1 MSGNEIKYF
10 RPALGSGSPTQ
21 AAPLPSIE
29 RRDFLKIM
37 GWGTVGVTLAGCDL
51 PTTVTLEEGK
61 ETVVSYLSPEE
72 YVIPGIGVWYAS
84 ACLQC
89 PAGCGIHGR
98 VREGRALKLEGNPD
112 SPVNRGKLCQ
122 MGQSG
127 VQTHY
132 NPDRLSKPQLR
143 KDGKLVDIS
152 WDEAWRVLDEKV
164 GAAADKSAGARVAWF
179 TGTVSGHQAVLIGE
193 HLDALGSKRHFVH
206 EVINNAVGRAV
217 NQDVLGEAMP
227 RLAIDKAKL
236 VLSFGADFLGTWVSP
251 VHFATEYA
259 KFRSGARGVLVVAE
273 PKMSLTG
280 ANADLWL
287 AVRPGTEGEL
297 ALGIAHAL
305 MKSGVSVP
313 EAARAAVMAY
323 EPAKAAEITG
333 ISVQRIE
340 QVAAL
345 LQQHSPSL
353 VLAGATV
360 EGQEQGYQAASAV
373 MLLNVMLGNVGKTI
387 VSRGEFP
394 FPQLKPRTGNTRDLV
409 AFAAA
414 AKDKALDVAFF
425 YGANPVYTA
434 PASLGLVE
442 ALQHIPF
449 KVVLTQFPDETAA
462 QADLVLPVASS
473 LEDWGTH
480 VADYQPQQGVITFQ
494 QPLMEGLY
502 PGTPGVG
509 DALLKLLKMRAA
521 QKYSAFNDYFS
532 YLQNAVASLP
542 EQYKAGGLTNKQLW
556 EQTLQKGLLTVDS
569 APGSLKTNVSAITL
583 GEVKTDAEYP
593 LRLIPSPRLGL
604 WDGRHANIP
613 WLQEAPDQI
622 SKVVWDS
629 WAELHPSTAA
639 RLGVQEGDV
648 VEIASAHGAIKVKVY
663 VFKGVHPDAIAVP
676 LGQGHEDYGRYAK
689 GLGVNPLKI
698 LSPAVDAKTG
708 ELALY
713 STRVK
718 ATRTG
723 VHEELVKEGRDN
735 ISQRGRKLVATITAE
750 QFRRT
755 EGV

>member
-1 MSGNEIKYF
+1 MSGNEIK
-10 RPALGSGSPTQ
+10 PHTPDTGAVQTAG
-21 AAPLPSIE
+21 APLPRLK
-29 RRDFLKIM
+29 RRDFLKMM

-51 PTTVTLEEGK
+51 PTTVTLEEGE

-72 YVIPGIGVWYAS
+72 YVIPGVGVWYAS

-152 WDEAWRVLDEKV
+152 WDEAWKVLEEKV
-164 GAAADKSAGARVAWF
+164 GAASKGPGARVAWF

-193 HLDALGSKRHFVH
+193 HLDALGSKHHFVH

-227 RLAIDKAKL
+227 RLALDKAKL

-251 VHFATEYA
+251 THFATEYA
-259 KFRSGARGVLVVAE
+259 KFRSGTRGVLVVAE

-287 AVRPGTEGEL
+287 AVRPGTEGVL

-305 MKSGVSVP
+305 MQSGVAVP
-313 EAARAAVMAY
+313 EAARAAVESYA
-323 EPAKAAEITG
+323 PAKAAEITG

-345 LQQHSPSL
+345 LKQHSPSL

-373 MLLNVMLGNVGKTI
+373 MLLNVMLGNVGQTI

-394 FPQLKPRTGNTRDLV
+394 FPQLAPRTGNTRDLV

-434 PASLGLVE
+434 PDSLGLVA
-442 ALQHIPF
+442 ALQNVPF

-480 VADYQPQQGVITFQ
+480 VAEYQPEQGVITFQ

-502 PGTPGVG
+502 PGVPGAG
-509 DALLKLLKMRAA
+509 DVLLKLLKLRAA
-521 QKYSAFNDYFS
+521 ERYGTFADYYA
-532 YLQNAVASLP
+532 YLQSAIAALP
-542 EQYKAGGLTNKQLW
+542 DSYKEFGISNKQLW
-556 EQTLQKGLLTVDS
+556 EETLQKGLLKVES
-569 APGSLKTNVSAITL
+569 VPGSLTVTVGAITL
-583 GEVKTDAEYP
+583 NEPRADAEYP

-639 RLGVQEGDV
+639 GLGVQEGDV
-648 VEIASAHGAIKVKVY
+648 IEVASAHGAIKVKVY

-676 LGQGHEDYGRYAK
+676 LGQGHEEYGRYAK

-698 LSPAVDAKTG
+698 LSPAVDARTG

-713 STRVK
+713 GTRVN

-723 VHEELVKEGRDN
+723 VHEELVKEGRNN

>member
-1 MSGNEIKYF
+1 MSGNEIK
-10 RPALGSGSPTQ
+10 PHTPDTGAVQTAG
-21 AAPLPSIE
+21 APLPSIK
-29 RRDFLKIM
+29 RRDFLKMM

-72 YVIPGIGVWYAS
+72 YVIPGVGVWYAS

-98 VREGRALKLEGNPD
+98 VREGRALKLEGNHD
-112 SPVNRGKLCQ
+112 SPINRGKLCQ

-152 WDEAWRVLDEKV
+152 WDEAWKVLEEKV
-164 GAAADKSAGARVAWF
+164 GAASKGPGARVAWF

-193 HLDALGSKRHFVH
+193 HLDALGSKHHFVH
-206 EVINNAVGRAV
+206 EIINNAVGRAV
-217 NQDVLGEAMP
+217 NQGVLGEAMP
-227 RLAIDKAKL
+227 RLDIDKAKL

-251 VHFATEYA
+251 THFATEYA
-259 KFRSGARGVLVVAE
+259 KFRSGTRGVLVVAE

-287 AVRPGTEGEL
+287 AVRPGTEGML

-305 MKSGVSVP
+305 MQSGVSVP
-313 EAARAAVMAY
+313 DAARAAVAAY
-323 EPAKAAEITG
+323 APVKAAEITG
-333 ISVQRIE
+333 ISAQRIE

-345 LQQHSPSL
+345 LKQHSPSL

-373 MLLNVMLGNVGKTI
+373 MLLNVMLGNVGQTI

-394 FPQLKPRTGNTRDLV
+394 FPQLAPRPGNTRDLV

-434 PASLGLVE
+434 PDSLGLVA
-442 ALQHIPF
+442 ALQNVPF

-480 VADYQPQQGVITFQ
+480 VAEYQPEQGVITFQ

-502 PGTPGVG
+502 PGVPGAG
-509 DALLKLLKMRAA
+509 DVLLKLLKLRAA
-521 QKYSAFNDYFS
+521 ERYGAFADYYA
-532 YLQNAVASLP
+532 YLQSAIAALP
-542 EQYKAGGLTNKQLW
+542 DSYKEFGISNKQLW
-556 EQTLQKGLLTVDS
+556 EETLQKGLLKVES
-569 APGSLKTNVSAITL
+569 VPGSLTVTVGAITL
-583 GEVKTDAEYP
+583 NEPRADAEYP

-648 VEIASAHGAIKVKVY
+648 IEIASAHGAIKVKVY
-663 VFKGVHPDAIAVP
+663 VFKGMHPDAIAVP
-676 LGQGHEDYGRYAK
+676 LGQGHEEYGRYAK
-689 GLGVNPLKI
+689 GVGANPLKI
-698 LSPAVDAKTG
+698 LSPAVEARTG

-713 STRVK
+713 GTRVK
-718 ATRTG
+718 AIRTG
-723 VHEELVKEGRDN
+723 VHEELVKEGRNN
-735 ISQRGRKLVATITAE
+735 ISQHGRKLVATISAE

>member
-1 MSGNEIKYF
+1 MSSNKTKSCNPGASEA
-10 RPALGSGSPTQ
+10 RTAGV
-21 AAPLPSIE
+21 PLPSLE
-29 RRDFLKIM
+29 RREFLKMM

-51 PTTVTLEEGK
+51 PSTVTLEEGK

-72 YVIPGIGVWYAS
+72 YAIPGVGVWYAS

-98 VREGRALKLEGNPD
+98 VREGLALKLEGNPD

-143 KDGKLVDIS
+143 KDGTLVDIT
-152 WDEAWRVLDEKV
+152 WDEAWKLLGEKV
-164 GAAADKSAGARVAWF
+164 GAASAARVAWI
-179 TGTVSGHQAVLIGE
+179 TGTVSGHQAALIGE
-193 HLDALGSKRHFVH
+193 HLDAHGSTQHFVH

-217 NQDVLGEAMP
+217 NRDVLGEAMP
-227 RLAIDKAKL
+227 RLALDKAKL
-236 VLSFGADFLGTWVSP
+236 IVSFGADFLGTWVSP
-251 VHFATEYA
+251 THFATEYA
-259 KFRSGARGVLVVAE
+259 KFRSGQRGVLVVAE

-305 MKSGVSVP
+305 MQSGVSVP
-313 EAARAAVMAY
+313 DPARAAVAAY
-323 EPAKAAEITG
+323 TPAQAAEITG
-333 ISVQRIE
+333 ISAERIG

-345 LQQHSPSL
+345 LKQHSPSL

-360 EGQEQGYQAASAV
+360 EGQEQGYQAASAI
-373 MLLNVMLGNVGKTI
+373 MLLNVMLGNVGQTI

-394 FPQLKPRTGNTRDLV
+394 FPQLAPRTGSMRDLV
-409 AFAAA
+409 ALAAA
-414 AKDKALDVAFF
+414 ARSKAIDVAFF

-434 PASLGLVE
+434 PAALGLVE
-442 ALQHIPF
+442 GLQNIPF

-480 VADYQPQQGVITFQ
+480 VADYQPEQGVITFQ
-494 QPLMEGLY
+494 QPLMENLY

-509 DALLKLLKMRAA
+509 DALLKLLKLRAA
-521 QKYSAFNDYFS
+521 AKYSAFADYFS
-532 YLQNAVASLP
+532 YLQHAVASLP
-542 EQYKAGGLTNKQLW
+542 DHYKAGGLLTNKQLW
-556 EQTLQKGLLTVDS
+556 EQTLQKGLLTVES
-569 APGSLKTNVSAITL
+569 APGSLTTNVSAITL
-583 GEVKTDAEYP
+583 NPAKADAEYP

-629 WAELHPSTAA
+629 WAELHPATAA
-639 RLGVQEGDV
+639 KLGVQEGDV

-676 LGQGHEDYGRYAK
+676 LGQGHEEYGRYAK
-689 GLGVNPLKI
+689 GIGANPLKI
-698 LSPAVDAKTG
+698 LSSAVDARTG

-713 STRVK
+713 ATAVK

-723 VHEELVKEGRDN
+723 AHEELVKEGRNN
-735 ISQRGRKLVATITAE
+735 ISQRGRKLVATISAE

>member
-1 MSGNEIKYF
+1 MSGNEIKSF
-10 RPALGSGSPTQ
+10 GPVLSSDSPTQ
-21 AAPLPSIE
+21 AAPLPRIE
-29 RRDFLKIM
+29 RRDFLKMM

-72 YVIPGIGVWYAS
+72 YAIPGVGVWYAS

-98 VREGRALKLEGNPD
+98 VREGLALKLEGNPD

-132 NPDRLSKPQLR
+132 NPDRLGKPQLR
-143 KDGKLVDIS
+143 KDGKLVDIT
-152 WDEAWRVLDEKV
+152 WDEAWKVLDEKV
-164 GAAADKSAGARVAWF
+164 GAVSRARVAWF
-179 TGTVSGHQAVLIGE
+179 TGTVSGHQAALIGE
-193 HLDALGSKRHFVH
+193 HLDALGSGHHFVH

-227 RLAIDKAKL
+227 RLALDKAKL

-251 VHFATEYA
+251 THFATEYA
-259 KFRSGARGVLVVAE
+259 KFRSGTRGVLVVAE

-287 AVRPGTEGEL
+287 AVRPGTEGML

-313 EAARAAVMAY
+313 DAARAAVAAY
-323 EPAKAAEITG
+323 APVKAAEITG

-345 LQQHSPSL
+345 LKQHSPSL

-373 MLLNVMLGNVGKTI
+373 MLLNVMLGNVGQTI

-394 FPQLKPRTGNTRDLV
+394 FPQLAPRTGNTRDLV

-434 PASLGLVE
+434 PDSLGLV
-442 ALQHIPF
+442 ATLQSISF

-480 VADYQPQQGVITFQ
+480 VAAYQPEQGVITFQ

-502 PGTPGVG
+502 PGTPGLG
-509 DALLKLLKMRAA
+509 DALLRLLKMREA

-542 EQYKAGGLTNKQLW
+542 EQYKAGGLTHKQLW

-569 APGSLKTNVSAITL
+569 APGGLNTNVGEITL
-583 GEVKTDAEYP
+583 NEIKADAEYP

-676 LGQGHEDYGRYAK
+676 LGQGHEEYGRYAK
-689 GLGVNPLKI
+689 GLGANPLKI
-698 LSPAVDAKTG
+698 LSPAVDARTG

-713 STRVK
+713 GTRVN

-723 VHEELVKEGRDN
+723 VHEELVKEGRNN